1 MPSAKQTTQHSR
13 ILGTF
18 EEVSFPGFGGGSIK
32 AKVDTGAYSGALHCV
47 KIQKRAGVLFFTPL
61 DGRKMIKSENFAVK
75 YVTSSNGKR
84 QRRYFVSTTI
94 RIRQIEYPIVIS
106 LTSRDKMRWPVLIGR
121 KFLRQ
126 HKFFVDAGR
135 TNS

>member
-1 MPSAKQTTQHSR
+1 MPSAKQITQPSR
-13 ILGTF
+13 VIGPF
-18 EEVSFPGFGGGSIK
+18 EEVMFPGFGTGSIK

-47 KIQKRAGVLFFTPL
+47 KIQKRDGVLFFTPL

-84 QRRYFVSTTI
+84 QRRYFVSTII
-94 RIRQIEYPIVIS
+94 RIRGVDYPIVIS
-106 LTSRDKMRWPVLIGR
+106 LTSRDGMRWPVLIGR